1 MRRIML
7 VVAYEGTA
15 YCGWQVQPNGIT
27 VEEVLNGELSRI
39 FGEDIK
45 VTGASRTDAGVH
57 ALGNVAVFDT
67 DARIPGNKVA
77 AALNQSLPAD
87 IRIQM
92 SREVAPDFHPRHC
105 NTRKT
110 YEYCI
115 YNSYFENPLGR
126 QFTYFVHRP
135 LDVGAMQAAADGLV
149 GTHDFKSFCN
159 VHTHVTDTVRTI
171 YACEV
176 RKNGSEITI
185 HIEGNGFLYN
195 MVRIIAGTLIEIGN
209 GLGQAG
215 DIDAILAAK
224 DRKMAGRT
232 APAKG
237 LKLVSIQYV
246 DGEDAEWS
254 RF

>member
-27 VEEVLNGELSRI
+27 VEEVLNRELSRI
-39 FGEDIK
+39 LKEDIR

-67 DARIPGNKVA
+67 QARIPGNKVA
-77 AALNQSLPAD
+77 AALNQSLPED

-115 YNSYFENPLGR
+115 YNDRFENPIGR
-126 QFTYFVHRP
+126 QCVYFVHRP
-135 LDVGAMQAAADGLV
+135 LDVETMQDAADRLV

-159 VHTHVTDTVRTI
+159 VHTHVKDTVRTI
-171 YACEV
+171 YTCEV
-176 RKNGSEITI
+176 RKCGSEIII

-209 GLGQAG
+209 GLGQAA
-215 DIDAILAAK
+215 DIEGILAAK
-224 DRKMAGRT
+224 DRKCAGRT

-246 DGEDAEWS
+246 DGDDREYIY
-254 RF
+254 